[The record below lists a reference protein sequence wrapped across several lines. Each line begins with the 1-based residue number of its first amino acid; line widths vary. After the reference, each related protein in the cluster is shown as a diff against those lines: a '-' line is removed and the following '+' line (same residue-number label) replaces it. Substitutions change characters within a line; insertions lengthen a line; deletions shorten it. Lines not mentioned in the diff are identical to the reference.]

1 MKTDVMI
8 RELKHTAMCNDV
20 IPKLELLKAYED
32 IGPTPEQLLEIDKM
46 YMEKCEEV
54 NRLKERN
61 IEIIAKMKSELERYY
76 YLWNDSKEDSL
87 YNEGRADA
95 MQEALNIMRSDEK

>member
-1 MKTDVMI
+1 MERLTFYDDNGRVVSRRGYEMALS
-8 RELKHTAMCNDV
+8 RLA
-20 IPKLELLKAYED
+20 AYED
-32 IGPTPEQLLEIDKM
+32 IGLTPEQILEIDKM
-46 YMEKCEEV
+46 YLEKCEEV